1 MFIDEKHANEIGEN
15 VKCPYC
21 EELLCK
27 ERGLQQNCGITNF
40 QTNLNTQSADPKPPE
55 KPENIKIS
63 TYKWGEYT
71 NKQFEE
77 NVLSIYE
84 KIRYSKN
91 IFPLPSGKMKD
102 AL

>member
-1 MFIDEKHANEIGEN
+1 MKTSNCEK
-15 VKCPYC
+15 
-21 EELLCK
+21 LFRK
-27 ERGLQQNCGITNF
+27 ERGLQQNCRITNC

-71 NKQFEE
+71 NKQSED
-77 NVLSIYE
+77 NVSSIYE

-91 IFPLPSGKMKD
+91 IFLLPCGKIKD